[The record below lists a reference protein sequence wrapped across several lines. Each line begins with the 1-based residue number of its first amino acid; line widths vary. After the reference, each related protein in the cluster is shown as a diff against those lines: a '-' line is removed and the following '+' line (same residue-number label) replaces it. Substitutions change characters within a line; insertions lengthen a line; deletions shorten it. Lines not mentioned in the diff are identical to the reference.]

1 MWMYSVAGV
10 GRDYRRRIKVNA
22 KDYLK
27 QIRVI
32 DNRIKD
38 KETQKAE
45 LLEMMGSIKGMT
57 YDGDIV
63 QTSANGDQMVNLMIR
78 IEEITNQILDDTRK
92 YIDLKDKIIGQI
104 QSIGDWRIESLLF
117 KRYVE
122 YKSFELIAIEMGF
135 NYDYTRELHG
145 AALACFSEIAEN

>member
-1 MWMYSVAGV
+1 MYSVGGV
-10 GRDYRRRIKVNA
+10 GRDYRRRTKVNA

-32 DNRIKD
+32 DNRIKE

-92 YIDLKDKIIGQI
+92 YIDLRDKIISQI

-145 AALACFSEIAEN
+145 AALACFEEVADN

>member
-1 MWMYSVAGV
+1 M
-10 GRDYRRRIKVNA
+10 NA

-92 YIDLKDKIIGQI
+92 YIDLKDKIISQI

-145 AALACFSEIAEN
+145 AALACFEEVVDN

>member
-1 MWMYSVAGV
+1 M
-10 GRDYRRRIKVNA
+10 NA

-145 AALACFSEIAEN
+145 AALACFEEVADN

>member
-1 MWMYSVAGV
+1 M
-10 GRDYRRRIKVNA
+10 NA

-92 YIDLKDKIIGQI
+92 YIDLKDKIISEI

-145 AALACFSEIAEN
+145 AALACFSEVVDK

>member
-1 MWMYSVAGV
+1 M
-10 GRDYRRRIKVNA
+10 NA

>member
-1 MWMYSVAGV
+1 MLMYSVAGV
-10 GRDYRRRIKVNA
+10 GRDYRRRTKVNA

-57 YDGDIV
+57 V
-63 QTSANGDQMVNLMIR
+63 
-78 IEEITNQILDDTRK
+78 
-92 YIDLKDKIIGQI
+92 
-104 QSIGDWRIESLLF
+104 
-117 KRYVE
+117 
-122 YKSFELIAIEMGF
+122 
-135 NYDYTRELHG
+135 
-145 AALACFSEIAEN
+145 

>member
-1 MWMYSVAGV
+1 MYSVGGV
-10 GRDYRRRIKVNA
+10 GRDYRRRTKVNA

-145 AALACFSEIAEN
+145 AALACFEEVADN